1 MKTKALVQRLSCA
14 AVLLLA
20 PGLAHCQDVYK
31 APAKYEAVPWAAVA
45 YTLVFLIGIAAVA
58 FKNARRTHLD

>member
-14 AVLLLA
+14 AVPLLA

-31 APAKYEAVPWAAVA
+31 APAKYETIPWMAVV
-45 YTLVFLIGIAAVA
+45 YTFVFLIGIAAVA